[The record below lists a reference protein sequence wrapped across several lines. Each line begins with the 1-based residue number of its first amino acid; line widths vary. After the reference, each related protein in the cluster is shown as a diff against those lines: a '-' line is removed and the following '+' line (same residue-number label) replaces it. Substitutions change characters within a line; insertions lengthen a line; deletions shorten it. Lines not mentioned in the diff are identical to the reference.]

1 MKESPP
7 TTTKE
12 KQQCIKG
19 SIPISDHLEWYLNN
33 FCDGFKK
40 DYPSIGERWLA
51 DQTDYIKVIAET
63 EDIETCVDYIAI
75 SNYGHRMIIDI
86 IRDHPF
92 KNIEDQSPA
101 PWEYRELVRIADSEN
116 WEDMKRSID
125 ERGPAMMY
133 LGYFAISAVIY
144 ERLDIDMAKNKT
156 RSAFL
161 LRHEELISDDPI
173 YRPFIDESY
182 QQLRRY
188 ARKKYNDIEGKTNY
202 KPYHMQAKEGI
213 DYYIG
218 RLIVKRISK
227 DVRTGLIDSVQD
239 KKKIRFIPENA
250 AQYLRRENKPKP
262 IEKDKDPIF
271 EDEDYYDSLY
281 DISSIIEISQQ
292 LNSIKDPTAQK
303 ILQLKHL
310 GLKNVD
316 IAAELG
322 IHRNTVR
329 NNLKKYEPQ
338 I

>member
-19 SIPISDHLEWYLNN
+19 SIPLSDYLEWYLNY

-125 ERGPAMMY
+125 ERGPAMMF
-133 LGYFAISAVIY
+133 LGY
-144 ERLDIDMAKNKT
+144 
-156 RSAFL
+156 
-161 LRHEELISDDPI
+161 
-173 YRPFIDESY
+173 
-182 QQLRRY
+182 
-188 ARKKYNDIEGKTNY
+188 
-202 KPYHMQAKEGI
+202 
-213 DYYIG
+213 
-218 RLIVKRISK
+218 
-227 DVRTGLIDSVQD
+227 
-239 KKKIRFIPENA
+239 
-250 AQYLRRENKPKP
+250 
-262 IEKDKDPIF
+262 
-271 EDEDYYDSLY
+271 
-281 DISSIIEISQQ
+281 
-292 LNSIKDPTAQK
+292 
-303 ILQLKHL
+303 
-310 GLKNVD
+310 
-316 IAAELG
+316 
-322 IHRNTVR
+322 
-329 NNLKKYEPQ
+329 
-338 I
+338 